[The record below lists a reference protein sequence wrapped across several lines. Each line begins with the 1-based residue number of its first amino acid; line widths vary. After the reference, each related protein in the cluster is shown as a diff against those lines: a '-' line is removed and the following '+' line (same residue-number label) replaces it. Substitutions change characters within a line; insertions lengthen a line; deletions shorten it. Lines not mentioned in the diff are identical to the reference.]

1 MRERIFSRSS
11 TLKSY
16 KKSVALPKIERPLN
30 DYLSK
35 SSLDYNNEADTK
47 KKLSAKNINL
57 KIKTAE
63 KEYKLLIVKK
73 NFILDQ
79 LIEMYTNNAST
90 KKKFQKNMELET
102 INVEIN
108 ALLDKKKEFLL
119 LKKKLYK

>member
-16 KKSVALPKIERPLN
+16 KNSVALPNIERPLN

-35 SSLDYNNEADTK
+35 SSLDYNNEADNK

-63 KEYKLLIVKK
+63 KEYELLIVKK
-73 NFILDQ
+73 NYILDQ
-79 LIEMYTNNAST
+79 LIELYISNAST

>member
-16 KKSVALPKIERPLN
+16 KKSVEMPQIERPLN

-35 SSLDYNNEADTK
+35 SSLDYNDEADTK

-79 LIEMYTNNAST
+79 LIEMYTSNAST

>member
-1 MRERIFSRSS
+1 M
-11 TLKSY
+11 
-16 KKSVALPKIERPLN
+16 
-30 DYLSK
+30 SK

-63 KEYKLLIVKK
+63 KEYELLIVKK
-73 NFILDQ
+73 NYILDQ
-79 LIEMYTNNAST
+79 LIELYISNAST

-102 INVEIN
+102 VNVEIN
-108 ALLDKKKEFLL
+108 SLLDKKKEFLL